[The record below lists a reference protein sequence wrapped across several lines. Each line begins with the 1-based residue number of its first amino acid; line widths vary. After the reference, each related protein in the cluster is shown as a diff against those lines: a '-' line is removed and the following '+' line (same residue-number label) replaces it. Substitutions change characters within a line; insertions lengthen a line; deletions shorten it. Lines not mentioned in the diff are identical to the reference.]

1 MSPLHA
7 HPLGVPVSA
16 SAPDSGS
23 GLAFSLY
30 APTPLAEAW
39 ATVRSQQGTAAERL
53 ARRWGFL
60 EHALQLLVG
69 VLDAER
75 KSLGLPAPGK
85 REELVG
91 RVDRL
96 TLGLIAEAAR
106 DLARVVGASPDTE
119 LRALVDVLAPK
130 GGPGAFEKA
139 LTAIIAVRNRVIHD
153 RNGQPSEPEAAQL
166 LADTGGPL
174 RAVIVGLDVL
184 KHTPIIVAD
193 QIADRH
199 DGSQRTQLIVFQGPG
214 PEVVSLTERLTLPRG
229 LPLLL
234 TRSGVELWLAPW
246 IMFSSFGESD
256 LPHLRALSGWDDLG
270 PTYGRPGFSAEAR
283 SPDLPLTPPSK
294 AHTLLDGVHPA
305 TRVRHPALAA
315 LWQRIRRRDD
325 GAAPPEL
332 AGYRVERLLG
342 RGASGAV
349 WRATEED
356 TRRSVALKVLHPALA
371 EIRQQRE
378 RMVRERDLLR
388 RISHP
393 GVARVYDLIPS
404 SPVGPVLVME
414 AVEGT
419 PLNELAAE
427 RPLDPTSAA
436 RLCVKVLEAL
446 SAIHASG
453 LVHRD
458 VKPSNILV
466 DLHGAPRLVDFGVA
480 RAEDLSNLTGTVDVV
495 GTVAFA
501 APEQLTGAPVDG
513 RADLYALGRMLPT
526 LCSADGDWGT
536 RLGRLPGALQC
547 IVRRATQE
555 DPAQRYPSAVAMQ
568 RALEDREVEG
578 WDGPPVGVGD
588 LLPGG
593 LCLVKQLDELVES
606 VWLFEASP
614 RAGGVNVGVLVAGA
628 GARGR
633 DEFTRRMG
641 EASSEALHQA
651 RCGGLRVTEDGLVYA
666 ELRGDQAAWWARRLL
681 GVPEPERASTWTDA
695 GKVTAVLGGVAALAA
710 GALGALGFG
719 MAVREGF
726 KKTAATTAPAAVA
739 AEPLSRDRLVQQAF
753 GASMLLHALA
763 HAGREAFVEESSW
776 AAMCASPLKA
786 PLRVLGDEGELW
798 CGPVGKALAQLKDR
812 KALLMAVAGLS
823 VPAATPS
830 ALKAGQQAVSGLNQV
845 LDAAL
850 GGFPAGAA
858 PPFARR
864 AGAGWEVLLVRGS
877 ERTWARVR

>member
-1 MSPLHA
+1 MSA
-7 HPLGVPVSA
+7 PVS
-16 SAPDSGS
+16 DSGS

-60 EHALQLLVG
+60 EHALQLVVG

-75 KSLGLPAPGK
+75 KSLGLPAPRK
-85 REELVG
+85 RSELIK
-91 RVDRL
+91 RIDRP
-96 TLGLIAEAAR
+96 TLGQIAEAAR

-119 LRALVDVLAPK
+119 LRELTDVLAPR
-130 GGPGAFEKA
+130 GGPGAFERA

-153 RNGQPSEPEAAQL
+153 RNGQPSEAEAAQL
-166 LADTGGPL
+166 LVETAGPL
-174 RAVIVGLDVL
+174 REVIVGLDVL

-193 QIADRH
+193 QISDRH
-199 DGSQRTQLIVFQGPG
+199 DGSQRTKLIVFQGPG
-214 PEVVSLTERLTLPRG
+214 PEVILLTERLTVPRR

-234 TRSGVELWLAPW
+234 TRNGVELWLAPW
-246 IMFSSFGESD
+246 IMFSSFGESE
-256 LPHLRALSGWDDLG
+256 LPHLRALSGWDDQG
-270 PTYGRPGFSAEAR
+270 PTYGRPGFSAEAQC
-283 SPDLPLTPPSK
+283 PDLPPTTCSN

-305 TRVRHPALAA
+305 TRMRHPALAA
-315 LWQRIRRRDD
+315 LWLRIRRRDD
-325 GAAPPEL
+325 GAAPPNL

-371 EIRQQRE
+371 ESHHQRE

-419 PLNELAAE
+419 PLHELAAE
-427 RPLDPTSAA
+427 RPFDPTSAA
-436 RLCVKVLEAL
+436 QLCAKVLDAL

-501 APEQLTGAPVDG
+501 APEQLAGGTGAPVDG
-513 RADLYALGRMLPT
+513 RADLFALGRMLPI
-526 LCSADGDWGT
+526 LCSAEGDWGT

-555 DPAQRYPSAVAMQ
+555 DPAQRYPNAASMQ
-568 RALEDREVEG
+568 QALQDREVEG

-593 LCLVKQLDELVES
+593 LRLIKQLDELVES

-614 RAGGVNVGVLVAGA
+614 RVGGVTVGVLIAGA
-628 GARGR
+628 GATGS
-633 DEFTRRMG
+633 DELTRRMG
-641 EASSEALHQA
+641 EATSEALHQA
-651 RCGGLRVTEDGLVYA
+651 RCGGLRSTEDGLVYA
-666 ELRGDQAAWWARRLL
+666 ELRGDQADFWARRLL
-681 GVPEPERASTWTDA
+681 GVPEPEKGSTWTDTNT
-695 GKVTAVLGGVAALAA
+695 VTAVLGGVAALAA

-719 MAVREGF
+719 MAVREGI
-726 KKTAATTAPAAVA
+726 KKTRGPSSTPPAVA
-739 AEPLSRDRLVQQAF
+739 AEPPSRDRIVQQAF
-753 GASMLLHALA
+753 GASLLLHALA
-763 HAGREAFVEESSW
+763 HAGREAFVEESTW

-786 PLRVLGDEGELW
+786 PLRVLGNEGELW
-798 CGPVGKALAQLKDR
+798 CGPVGQALGRLQGR
-812 KALLMAVAGLS
+812 KAMLMAIAGLS
-823 VPAATPS
+823 VPVATPNT
-830 ALKAGQQAVSGLNQV
+830 LKGGQQAVAGLNQV

-850 GGFPAGAA
+850 GGFKDADA
-858 PPFARR
+858 PPYARR
-864 AGAGWEVLLVRGS
+864 VGTAWEVQLMRGG